1 MGVPWNDG
9 PVVPHHLRGPPMY
22 QGVDQNFVGVPFGWR
37 GVLLVVTLS
46 PSSLLSL
53 VEALL
58 MIVKVMQV
66 LKVVHP
72 ELVCLLDRSGRIW
85 IGSDFS
91 FQTSVSFEFDIGIWK
106 KKTKR
111 L

>member
-1 MGVPWNDG
+1 
-9 PVVPHHLRGPPMY
+9 
-22 QGVDQNFVGVPFGWR
+22 
-37 GVLLVVTLS
+37 
-46 PSSLLSL
+46 
-53 VEALL
+53 
-58 MIVKVMQV
+58 V

>member
-1 MGVPWNDG
+1 
-9 PVVPHHLRGPPMY
+9 MY

-37 GVLLVVTLS
+37 GVLLVVTLP

-72 ELVCLLDRSGRIW
+72 ELVWLLDRSGRIW

-106 KKTKR
+106 KKTIS